1 MIDRQ
6 KFKDAFQYYDKEAI
20 LNIIDLFEK
29 GLPDRFEKINKNITD
44 NDFDALAFNAHSLK
58 SVTALFMD
66 PEQAAL
72 LINLEEMA
80 LSKKNSGLH
89 ELYTK
94 VKSSTEGLLKDLNII
109 RQDMISENKK

>member
-20 LNIIDLFEK
+20 LSIIDLFEK
-29 GLPDRFEKINKNITD
+29 GLPERFDKIRKNIHD
-44 NDFDALAFNAHSLK
+44 NDFDALAFNSHSLK

-66 PEQAAL
+66 SEQVAL
-72 LINLEEMA
+72 LIKLEEMA
-80 LSKKNSGLH
+80 MSKNNSRLQ

-94 VKSSTEGLLKDLNII
+94 VKSSTDELLMDLNII
-109 RQDMISENKK
+109 RQELTSEDKK